1 MSRYIGT
8 AREFDRIVRQRGHG
22 WIVGEVA
29 EPALAMA
36 ELGWWL
42 ECGTGASRYLAC
54 RAGLGITLLPDGE
67 DHGAI
72 PVIEPAA
79 VWFHDTSRV
88 VSEWPDATQ
97 FHTKS
102 PLRARLSA
110 WCDGSDDEI
119 MRRLLG
125 MGDGRDRRG
134 DVIEALRKE
143 NAILASQT
151 NLEPRPALRSGL
163 LQHLQ
168 QNAWLLDDTE
178 VALVPSELR
187 EILAALGC
195 PVVAGQRPDL
205 IDEDP
210 PKPDPDAMTTIAEQ
224 ARAVTAVATKDGC
237 RHVAVI
243 GGGSRVKDLAYWA
256 LRDAGWVSSPSGGY
270 DLALHRK
277 VTCEIISIV
286 PDSLAGSRFDLFWLV
301 GSEAGLCRAEIQAS
315 AGPSCR
321 IFPGL

>member
-1 MSRYIGT
+1 VSRYIGT

-143 NAILASQT
+143 NAILAS
-151 NLEPRPALRSGL
+151 
-163 LQHLQ
+163 
-168 QNAWLLDDTE
+168 
-178 VALVPSELR
+178 ELR

-256 LRDAGWVSSPSGGY
+256 LRDAGWVSSDEGGY

>member
-1 MSRYIGT
+1 MSRYSST
-8 AREFDRIVRQRGHG
+8 ARELDRIVRRNGYG

-36 ELGWWL
+36 ELGWSMARFHRRRL
-42 ECGTGASRYLAC
+42 VHEDAQGFIEMHQG
-54 RAGLGITLLPDGE
+54 GE
-67 DHGAI
+67 PADRRPA
-72 PVIEPAA
+72 IEPAA
-79 VWFHDTSRV
+79 VWCHDTSRV
-88 VSEWPDATQ
+88 VSEWPDAIQ
-97 FHTKS
+97 LHTKS

-125 MGDGRDRRG
+125 MGDGHGRRD